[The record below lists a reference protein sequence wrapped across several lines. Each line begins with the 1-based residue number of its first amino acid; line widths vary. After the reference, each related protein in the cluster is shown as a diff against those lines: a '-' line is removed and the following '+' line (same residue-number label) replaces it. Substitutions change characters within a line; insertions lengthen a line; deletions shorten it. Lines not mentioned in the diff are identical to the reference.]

1 MNQVMIKEKV
11 RMTGKWKEKIECIS
25 MVALREIRLTEAFSC
40 KKNLQEK
47 ERLVS

>member
-1 MNQVMIKEKV
+1 
-11 RMTGKWKEKIECIS
+11 
-25 MVALREIRLTEAFSC
+25 MVALRGIKLTEAFSC